1 MQQLLYL
8 QWLELLHEQGC
19 LQQLREY
26 FVLAS
31 VRVRKSPPE
40 YEANKTE
47 EGSITSDCQC
57 YKGQARTT
65 VMSNVYVSL
74 TQIFSVD
81 IHKLA

>member
-8 QWLELLHEQGC
+8 QWLELLHAQGC

-31 VRVRKSPPE
+31 VCVRKSPAE

-57 YKGQARTT
+57 
-65 VMSNVYVSL
+65 
-74 TQIFSVD
+74 
-81 IHKLA
+81 